1 MLAVLL
7 PILFC
12 MILGWFVMIRR
23 LFGRLEMRH
32 REKYEAMGRPS
43 LFLRNNISGNW
54 ATLKFLVLREH
65 KVLDDPQLSKLSDF
79 MLAYLS
85 VYLVVFLALV
95 CLILLGRSA

>member
-1 MLAVLL
+1 MLAALF
-7 PILFC
+7 PILIC
-12 MILGWFVMIRR
+12 MVLGWFVMIRR
-23 LFGRLEMRH
+23 LFGCLETRH

-65 KVLDDPQLSKLSDF
+65 KALDDPQLSKLSDF

-95 CLILLGRSA
+95 FLIFLGRSA